1 MVNRVFYLLRRV
13 VQSGLRGAPAGQRGQ
28 SRALQTISLTKSF
41 GGKTWLPA
49 SPVLF
54 AFSVFG
60 YSWGSKDKMSEKT
73 VTASGSTEELI
84 PQSDQLFDENKY
96 KDAYEV
102 LLNHPERDSN
112 VEVLWRIARGHYKA
126 AKEMDNKTEKGD
138 TVRKGFEFIQRA
150 LELNDTHYAVHKWY
164 AVLLDAKSEQDGM
177 WERVNQLHN
186 VKHHMVRATECNPGD
201 PTSWW
206 ILGCFEF
213 GIADMSWYVLKLVQK
228 ILKEPPTGTYEK
240 ALECFL
246 RAENL
251 QPMFYTTNHLWLGK
265 CYSALKNPEKAKH
278 HLNIAATAPIKN
290 YDDKKCQE
298 EALQLLKK
306 L

>member
-1 MVNRVFYLLRRV
+1 MVRRAATFIRRII
-13 VQSGLRGAPAGQRGQ
+13 QFGLRSPPSGQT
-28 SRALQTISLTKSF
+28 RALQTLNRTKPS
-41 GGKTWLPA
+41 W
-49 SPVLF
+49 SPVLL
-54 AFSVFG
+54 AFSIFG
-60 YSWGSKDKMSEKT
+60 YSLGKTNTQEDKKKPTKMST
-73 VTASGSTEELI
+73 TTSEELI

-96 KDAYEV
+96 KEAYEV
-102 LLNHPERDSN
+102 LLSYPDRDTN
-112 VEVLWRIARGHYKA
+112 VEVLWRISRGHYKA
-126 AKEMDNKTEKGD
+126 SKEIDNKTEKA
-138 TVRKGFEFIQRA
+138 TVIRKGFEFIQRA
-150 LELNDTHYAVHKWY
+150 LELDDTHYAVHKWY

-186 VKHHMVRATECNPGD
+186 VKHHMVRATECNPED

-246 RAENL
+246 TAENL
-251 QPMFYTTNHLWLGK
+251 QPMFYNTNHLWLGK
-265 CYSALKNPEKAKH
+265 VYIALKDTEKAKH
-278 HLNIAATAPIKN
+278 HLNIAATASIKN

-298 EALQLLKK
+298 EAQQLLKK